1 MRLKRSH
8 KQGIIETDQHPS
20 FYKGQ
25 VVDVISETRDGLY
38 LVQSTITGNPEFI
51 RKEYVKFRDL

>member
-1 MRLKRSH
+1 MNIKRAYR
-8 KQGIIETDQHPS
+8 QGIIDTDKHPL

-38 LVQSTITGNPEFI
+38 LVQSTVSGNPEFI
-51 RKEYVKFRDL
+51 RKQFIKLNE